1 MLIFILSFKVLVFP
15 KTQESAFEEFDRKK
29 CINNVK
35 ICATTC
41 VNKFYIMTILHIS
54 NITKCSKV
62 VLGIK
67 VFKYINN
74 LYMMLHD

>member
-1 MLIFILSFKVLVFP
+1 MFP

-35 ICATTC
+35 IRVTTC
-41 VNKFYIMTILHIS
+41 VNKFKIMSTGILHTS

-62 VLGIK
+62 VLEIK